1 MKGFVGNI
9 SDIQKLSDEKLTQ
22 ELILARFILEI
33 PPESLFKNLF
43 FLVAS
48 VRF

>member
-1 MKGFVGNI
+1 MKRFDGNI
-9 SDIQKLSDEKLTQ
+9 PDIQKLSDEKLTQ
-22 ELILARFILEI
+22 ELIPIRFILEI

-43 FLVAS
+43 FVVAS